1 MLVTLK
7 EILTVATERS
17 WAIGSFNTPNLEN
30 LNAVIHAAEKLNLP
44 VIISHAQVHEPYS
57 ALRIIGPVMVE
68 AAKKSSVP
76 VCVHLDH
83 CESFDYMEEALKM
96 GFTGIMYDG
105 SVLPYEENVE
115 NTRRAV
121 AMSHAYSASVEAE
134 LGQMGT
140 GETGGETHTGP
151 VYTDPE
157 LAVAFCR
164 ETGIDALA
172 PSFGTAHGVYK
183 SQPVLDLERV
193 KVIAEKT
200 GLPLVMHGGSGVSDA
215 EYRKAIKNGIRKVNY
230 YTYMSKAGTRA
241 VQEMLSRQQV
251 TYYHDLALAA
261 EQAMQEDVENAM
273 RVFAE

>member
-7 EILTVATERS
+7 EILAVATEKN

-68 AAKKSSVP
+68 TAKKSSVP

-115 NTRRAV
+115 NT
-121 AMSHAYSASVEAE
+121 
-134 LGQMGT
+134 
-140 GETGGETHTGP
+140 
-151 VYTDPE
+151 
-157 LAVAFCR
+157 
-164 ETGIDALA
+164 
-172 PSFGTAHGVYK
+172 
-183 SQPVLDLERV
+183 
-193 KVIAEKT
+193 
-200 GLPLVMHGGSGVSDA
+200 
-215 EYRKAIKNGIRKVNY
+215 
-230 YTYMSKAGTRA
+230 
-241 VQEMLSRQQV
+241 
-251 TYYHDLALAA
+251 
-261 EQAMQEDVENAM
+261 
-273 RVFAE
+273 